1 MNIFILWHCFIDSSH
16 GGVGR
21 LGRHS
26 TQLKENHLP
35 PHPTLKND
43 LLVHTHPSIVINMVK
58 LFRIQGLTIPVL
70 HHKPYSLS
78 KCTLFFRW
86 SWRYALIFIW
96 PRNSYSFLDWQGWRS
111 QFTSFTSL
119 TPYSTSAWI
128 IKFNPLSPTFHAAQ
142 SSSKSTWPT
151 CNKQVLKQ
159 QHYSLYK

>member
-43 LLVHTHPSIVINMVK
+43 LLVHTHPSIVINTVK
-58 LFRIQGLTIPVL
+58 LFRVQGLTIPVL
-70 HHKPYSLS
+70 HHKPCYLNAPFFSDEAGDMPWFSFGLETHIHFWTDKARDHSSLPS
-78 KCTLFFRW
+78 LPSLPTTHLPE
-86 SWRYALIFIW
+86 S
-96 PRNSYSFLDWQGWRS
+96 S
-111 QFTSFTSL
+111 SL
-119 TPYSTSAWI
+119 TH
-128 IKFNPLSPTFHAAQ
+128 FHQHFMQQ